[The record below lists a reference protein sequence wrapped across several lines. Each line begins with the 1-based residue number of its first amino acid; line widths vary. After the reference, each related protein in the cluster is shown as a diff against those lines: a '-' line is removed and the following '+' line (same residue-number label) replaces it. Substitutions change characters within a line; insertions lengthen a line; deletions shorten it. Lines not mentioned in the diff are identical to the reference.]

1 MTNVIEEQLDQNEL
15 YKLPNFDEQI
25 ALTDQDSQNI
35 IENIKSQDMEPS
47 LLNLFQAHGLFP
59 AQKNM
64 SILNKEKN

>member
-35 IENIKSQDMEPS
+35 IENIKSQDMEP
-47 LLNLFQAHGLFP
+47 AT
-59 AQKNM
+59 
-64 SILNKEKN
+64 I